1 MGRFTG
7 KVCKEGLQGLEC
19 ESGYG
24 MTGEVERRGLPPPVC
39 LFWGDPIL
47 GILSPPES
55 MTSWSS
61 HLGIYKPGI
70 ERMQKVVG
78 ILKRMGE
85 AHR

>member
-1 MGRFTG
+1 MGRLG
-7 KVCKEGLQGLEC
+7 RWRGG
-19 ESGYG
+19 GY
-24 MTGEVERRGLPPPVC
+24 PPEVC
-39 LFWGDPIL
+39 LFWRDPIL

-61 HLGIYKPGI
+61 QLGIYKSGI

-85 AHR
+85 AHQ